1 MCTGKD
7 KIMKNILIGV
17 SGGIAA
23 YKAANIVSGL
33 RKRGYDVKVV
43 MTENAAKIITPLA
56 FESLSKHD
64 VAVDMWERNFN
75 VNVEHIALADWAD
88 IILVAPATYN
98 IVGKVAGGI
107 ADDVLSTVI
116 SAFNKT
122 VYFALA
128 MNVRMY
134 ENPILAENIKKLKKY
149 GYKFIEAD
157 EGLLACNV
165 NAKGRLKNE
174 QEIIEI
180 ISKELEETEKI
191 STDKPLAGKKVM
203 ITAGRTEE
211 PLDPIRYFS
220 NRSTGKMGYSLG
232 EEAEKLGADVTIVSG
247 PTNIDKPDRVNIVE
261 VRTAEEMYG
270 EVMKYEAEQDIIIA
284 AAAVADYKPEYTADK
299 KIKKGDM
306 LTVNF
311 IRNKDILLELGKIKK
326 DKILVGFAAESEN
339 LIENAKEKLQK
350 KNLDM
355 IVVNSVDNFGTD
367 DNTITL
373 LGKDFETDFEK
384 MEKKK
389 VSKEIWKTI
398 KEKFL

>member
-1 MCTGKD
+1 
-7 KIMKNILIGV
+7 MKNILIGV

-107 ADDVLSTVI
+107 ADDMLSTVI

-191 STDKPLAGKKVM
+191 STDKPLAGKKVL

-211 PLDPIRYFS
+211 PLDTIRYFS
-220 NRSTGKMGYSLG
+220 NRSTGKMGYFLG

-247 PTNIDKPDRVNIVE
+247 PTNIDKPDRVNIV
-261 VRTAEEMYG
+261 
-270 EVMKYEAEQDIIIA
+270 
-284 AAAVADYKPEYTADK
+284 
-299 KIKKGDM
+299 
-306 LTVNF
+306 
-311 IRNKDILLELGKIKK
+311 
-326 DKILVGFAAESEN
+326 
-339 LIENAKEKLQK
+339 
-350 KNLDM
+350 
-355 IVVNSVDNFGTD
+355 
-367 DNTITL
+367 
-373 LGKDFETDFEK
+373 
-384 MEKKK
+384 
-389 VSKEIWKTI
+389 
-398 KEKFL
+398 

>member
-1 MCTGKD
+1 
-7 KIMKNILIGV
+7 MKNILIGV

-33 RKRGYDVKVV
+33 RKKGYDVKVV

-107 ADDVLSTVI
+107 ADDMLSTVI

-180 ISKELEETEKI
+180 ISKELEGSGKV
-191 STDKPLAGKKVM
+191 STDKPLSGKKVL

-284 AAAVADYKPEYTADK
+284 AAAVADYRPEYTADK

>member
-1 MCTGKD
+1 
-7 KIMKNILIGV
+7 MKNILIGV

-107 ADDVLSTVI
+107 ADDMLSTVI

-191 STDKPLAGKKVM
+191 STDKPLAGKKVL

>member
-1 MCTGKD
+1 
-7 KIMKNILIGV
+7 MKNILIGV

-107 ADDVLSTVI
+107 ADDMLSTVI

-180 ISKELEETEKI
+180 ISKELEETEKV
-191 STDKPLAGKKVM
+191 STDKPLAGKKVL

-220 NRSTGKMGYSLG
+220 NRSTGKMGYFLG

-284 AAAVADYKPEYTADK
+284 AAAVADYRPEYTADK

-373 LGKDFETDFEK
+373 LGKDFETAFEK

-389 VSKEIWKTI
+389 VSKEIWKPI

>member
-1 MCTGKD
+1 
-7 KIMKNILIGV
+7 MKNILIGV

-107 ADDVLSTVI
+107 ADDMLSTVI

-180 ISKELEETEKI
+180 ISKELEETEKV
-191 STDKPLAGKKVM
+191 STDKPLAGKKVL

-284 AAAVADYKPEYTADK
+284 AAAVADYRPEYTADK

-398 KEKFL
+398 EEKFL

>member
-1 MCTGKD
+1 
-7 KIMKNILIGV
+7 MKNILIGV

-107 ADDVLSTVI
+107 ADDMLSTVI

-174 QEIIEI
+174 QEIIKI

-191 STDKPLAGKKVM
+191 STDKPLAGKKVL

-284 AAAVADYKPEYTADK
+284 AAAVADYRPEYTADK

-384 MEKKK
+384 MEKNK

-398 KEKFL
+398 EEKFL

>member
-1 MCTGKD
+1 
-7 KIMKNILIGV
+7 MKNILIGV

-107 ADDVLSTVI
+107 ADDMLSTVI

-284 AAAVADYKPEYTADK
+284 AAAVADYRPEYTADK

-306 LTVNF
+306 LTLNF

>member
-1 MCTGKD
+1 
-7 KIMKNILIGV
+7 MKNILIGV

-107 ADDVLSTVI
+107 ADDMLSTVI

-174 QEIIEI
+174 QEIIKI

-191 STDKPLAGKKVM
+191 STDKPLAGKKVL

-284 AAAVADYKPEYTADK
+284 AAAVADYRPEYTADK

-326 DKILVGFAAESEN
+326 DKILIGFAAESEN

-398 KEKFL
+398 EEKFL

>member
-1 MCTGKD
+1 
-7 KIMKNILIGV
+7 MKNILIGV

-107 ADDVLSTVI
+107 ADDMLSTVI

-128 MNVRMY
+128 MNVKMY

-180 ISKELEETEKI
+180 ISKELEESEKI
-191 STDKPLAGKKVM
+191 SPAQPLAGKKVL

-220 NRSTGKMGYSLG
+220 NKSTGKMGYLLG
-232 EEAEKLGADVTIVSG
+232 EEAEKLGAKVTIVSG
-247 PTNIDKPDRVNIVE
+247 PVNIKKPERINIIE
-261 VRTAEEMYG
+261 VRTAEEMYR
-270 EVMKYEAEQDIIIA
+270 EVIKQEADQDIIIA
-284 AAAVADYKPEYTADK
+284 TAAVADYRPECVADK
-299 KIKKGDM
+299 KIKKSDT

-311 IRNKDILLELGKIKK
+311 VRNKDILFELGKIKK
-326 DKILVGFAAESEN
+326 NKILVGFAAESEN
-339 LIENAKEKLQK
+339 LIENAKEKLMK

-355 IVVNSVDNFGTD
+355 IVANSVDNFGTD
-367 DNTITL
+367 DNKITL
-373 LGKDFETDFEK
+373 LGKDFEIDFER

-389 VSKEIWKTI
+389 VSEVIWKFI

>member
-1 MCTGKD
+1 
-7 KIMKNILIGV
+7 MKNILIGV

-107 ADDVLSTVI
+107 ADDMLSTVI

-174 QEIIEI
+174 QEIIKI

-191 STDKPLAGKKVM
+191 STDKPLAGKKVL

-284 AAAVADYKPEYTADK
+284 AAAVADYRPEYTADK

-311 IRNKDILLELGKIKK
+311 IRNKDILLELGKIKM

-398 KEKFL
+398 EEKFL

>member
-1 MCTGKD
+1 
-7 KIMKNILIGV
+7 MKNILIGV

-33 RKRGYDVKVV
+33 RKKGYDVKVV

-107 ADDVLSTVI
+107 ADDMLSTVI

-284 AAAVADYKPEYTADK
+284 AAAVADYRPEYTADK

>member
-1 MCTGKD
+1 
-7 KIMKNILIGV
+7 MKNILIGV

-107 ADDVLSTVI
+107 ADDMLSTVI

-174 QEIIEI
+174 QEIIKI

-191 STDKPLAGKKVM
+191 STDKPLAGKKVL

-284 AAAVADYKPEYTADK
+284 AAAVADYRPEYTADK

-311 IRNKDILLELGKIKK
+311 IRNKDILLELGKTKK

-398 KEKFL
+398 EEKFL

>member
-1 MCTGKD
+1 
-7 KIMKNILIGV
+7 MKNILIGV

-107 ADDVLSTVI
+107 ADDMLSTVI

-174 QEIIEI
+174 QDIIEI
-180 ISKELEETEKI
+180 ISKELEETEKV
-191 STDKPLAGKKVM
+191 STDKPLAGKKVL

-220 NRSTGKMGYSLG
+220 NKSTGKMGYSLG

-284 AAAVADYKPEYTADK
+284 AAAVADYRPEYTADK

>member
-1 MCTGKD
+1 
-7 KIMKNILIGV
+7 MKNILIGV

-107 ADDVLSTVI
+107 ADDMLSTVI

-284 AAAVADYKPEYTADK
+284 AAAVADYRPEYTADK

>member
-1 MCTGKD
+1 
-7 KIMKNILIGV
+7 MKNILIGV

-107 ADDVLSTVI
+107 ADDMLSTVI

-165 NAKGRLKNE
+165 NANGRLKNE

-191 STDKPLAGKKVM
+191 STDKPLAGKKVL

-284 AAAVADYKPEYTADK
+284 AAAVADYRPEYTADK

-398 KEKFL
+398 EEKFL

>member
-1 MCTGKD
+1 
-7 KIMKNILIGV
+7 MKNILIGV

-107 ADDVLSTVI
+107 ADDMLSTVI

-174 QEIIEI
+174 QEIIKI

-191 STDKPLAGKKVM
+191 STDKPLAGKKVL

-284 AAAVADYKPEYTADK
+284 AAAVADYRPEYTADK

>member
-1 MCTGKD
+1 
-7 KIMKNILIGV
+7 MKNILIGV

-107 ADDVLSTVI
+107 ADDMLSTVI

-174 QEIIEI
+174 QEIIKI

-191 STDKPLAGKKVM
+191 STDKPLAGKKVL

>member
-1 MCTGKD
+1 
-7 KIMKNILIGV
+7 MKNILIGV

-107 ADDVLSTVI
+107 ADDMLSTVI

-191 STDKPLAGKKVM
+191 STDKPLAGKKVL

-284 AAAVADYKPEYTADK
+284 AAAVADYRPEYTADK

-339 LIENAKEKLQK
+339 LIENAKEKKKK

-398 KEKFL
+398 EEKFL

>member
-1 MCTGKD
+1 
-7 KIMKNILIGV
+7 MKNILIGV

-107 ADDVLSTVI
+107 ADDMLSTVI

-174 QEIIEI
+174 QEIIKI

-191 STDKPLAGKKVM
+191 STDKPLAGKKVL

-220 NRSTGKMGYSLG
+220 NRSTGKMGYFLG

-284 AAAVADYKPEYTADK
+284 AAAVADYRPEYTADK

-398 KEKFL
+398 EEKFL

>member
-1 MCTGKD
+1 
-7 KIMKNILIGV
+7 MKNILIGV

-107 ADDVLSTVI
+107 ADDMLSTVI

-180 ISKELEETEKI
+180 ISKELEETEKV
-191 STDKPLAGKKVM
+191 STDKPLAGKKVL

-220 NRSTGKMGYSLG
+220 NRSTGKMGYFLG

-284 AAAVADYKPEYTADK
+284 AAAVADYRPEYTADK

-373 LGKDFETDFEK
+373 LGKDFETAFEK

>member
-1 MCTGKD
+1 
-7 KIMKNILIGV
+7 MKNILIGV

-64 VAVDMWERNFN
+64 VAVNMWERNFN

-88 IILVAPATYN
+88 LILVAPATYN

-107 ADDVLSTVI
+107 ADDMLSTVI

-134 ENPILAENIKKLKKY
+134 ENPILGENIEKLKKY

-174 QEIIEI
+174 QEIVEI
-180 ISKELEETEKI
+180 IAREMEGAETSDIK
-191 STDKPLAGKKVM
+191 KPLAGKKVLV
-203 ITAGRTEE
+203 TAGRTEE

-220 NRSTGKMGYSLG
+220 NRSTGKMGYSVA
-232 EEAEKLGADVTIVSG
+232 EEAGRLGAEVTLISG
-247 PTNIDKPDRVNIVE
+247 PSNINKPECVNVIK
-261 VRTAEEMYG
+261 VRTAEEMYK
-270 EVMKYEAEQDIIIA
+270 EVMKYEATQDIIIA
-284 AAAVADYKPEYTADK
+284 AAAVADYRPEYVSDK
-299 KIKKGDM
+299 KIKKSDT

-311 IRNKDILLELGKIKK
+311 VRNKDILLELGKIKK

-339 LIENAKEKLQK
+339 ISENAKEKLQK

-355 IVVNSVDNFGTD
+355 IVANSVDNFGTN
-367 DNTITL
+367 DNKINL
-373 LGKDFETDFEK
+373 IGENFNIDFEK

-389 VSKEIWKTI
+389 AAEEIWKVI
-398 KEKFL
+398 NEKFL

>member
-1 MCTGKD
+1 
-7 KIMKNILIGV
+7 MKNILIGV

-107 ADDVLSTVI
+107 ADDMLSTVI

-174 QEIIEI
+174 QEIIKI

-191 STDKPLAGKKVM
+191 STDKPLAGKKVL

-247 PTNIDKPDRVNIVE
+247 PTNINKPDRVNIVE

-284 AAAVADYKPEYTADK
+284 AAAVADYRPEYTADK

>member
-1 MCTGKD
+1 
-7 KIMKNILIGV
+7 MKNILIGV

-107 ADDVLSTVI
+107 ADDMLSTVI

-191 STDKPLAGKKVM
+191 STDKPLAGKKVL

-284 AAAVADYKPEYTADK
+284 AAAVADYRPEYTADK

-311 IRNKDILLELGKIKK
+311 IRNKDILLELGKIKM

>member
-1 MCTGKD
+1 
-7 KIMKNILIGV
+7 MKNILIGV

-107 ADDVLSTVI
+107 ADDMLSTVI

-174 QEIIEI
+174 QEIKEI
-180 ISKELEETEKI
+180 ISKELEETEKV
-191 STDKPLAGKKVM
+191 STDKPLAGKKVL

-284 AAAVADYKPEYTADK
+284 AAAVADYRPEYTADK

-339 LIENAKEKLQK
+339 LIENAKEKLLK

-398 KEKFL
+398 EEKFL

>member
-1 MCTGKD
+1 
-7 KIMKNILIGV
+7 MKNILIGV

-33 RKRGYDVKVV
+33 RKKGYDVKVV

-107 ADDVLSTVI
+107 ADDMLSTVI

-174 QEIIEI
+174 QEIIKI

-191 STDKPLAGKKVM
+191 STDKPLAGKKVL

-284 AAAVADYKPEYTADK
+284 AAAVADYRPEYTADK

>member
-1 MCTGKD
+1 
-7 KIMKNILIGV
+7 MKNILIGV

-107 ADDVLSTVI
+107 ADDMLSTVI

-284 AAAVADYKPEYTADK
+284 AAAVADYRPEYTADK

-311 IRNKDILLELGKIKK
+311 IRNKDILLELGKVKK
-326 DKILVGFAAESEN
+326 NKILVGFAAESEN
-339 LIENAKEKLQK
+339 LIENAKEKLLK

-355 IVVNSVDNFGTD
+355 IVANSVDNFGTD

-389 VSKEIWKTI
+389 VSEEIWKTI

>member
-1 MCTGKD
+1 
-7 KIMKNILIGV
+7 MKNILIGV

-107 ADDVLSTVI
+107 ADDMLSTVI

-174 QEIIEI
+174 QEIIKI
-180 ISKELEETEKI
+180 ISKELEETEKV
-191 STDKPLAGKKVM
+191 STDKPLAGKKVL

-284 AAAVADYKPEYTADK
+284 AAAVADYRPEYTADK

-373 LGKDFETDFEK
+373 LGKDFETAFEK

>member
-1 MCTGKD
+1 
-7 KIMKNILIGV
+7 MKNILIGV

-107 ADDVLSTVI
+107 ADDMLSTVI

-174 QEIIEI
+174 QEIIKI

-191 STDKPLAGKKVM
+191 STDKPLAGKKVL

-284 AAAVADYKPEYTADK
+284 AAAVADYRPEYTADK

-398 KEKFL
+398 EEKFL

>member
-1 MCTGKD
+1 
-7 KIMKNILIGV
+7 MKNILIGV

-107 ADDVLSTVI
+107 ADDMLSTVI

-191 STDKPLAGKKVM
+191 STDKPLAGKKVL

-284 AAAVADYKPEYTADK
+284 AAAVADYRPEYTADK

-373 LGKDFETDFEK
+373 LGKDFETAFEK

-398 KEKFL
+398 EEKFL

>member
-1 MCTGKD
+1 
-7 KIMKNILIGV
+7 MKNVLIGV

-107 ADDVLSTVI
+107 ADDMLSTVI

-128 MNVRMY
+128 MNIKMY
-134 ENPILAENIKKLKKY
+134 ENPILAENIEKLKRY

-157 EGLLACNV
+157 EGPLACNV

-180 ISKELEETEKI
+180 ISKELEENEVK
-191 STDKPLAGKKVM
+191 SMDKPLAGKKVL

-220 NRSTGKMGYSLG
+220 NKSTGKMGYFLG
-232 EEAEKLGADVTIVSG
+232 EEAEKLGAEVTIVSG
-247 PTNIDKPDRVNIVE
+247 PVNIKKPERINIIE
-261 VRTAEEMYG
+261 VRTAEEMYR
-270 EVMKYEAEQDIIIA
+270 EVIKQEADQDIIIA
-284 AAAVADYKPEYTADK
+284 TAAVADYRPEYVADK
-299 KIKKGDM
+299 KIKKSDT

-326 DKILVGFAAESEN
+326 NKILVGFAAESEN
-339 LIENAKEKLQK
+339 LIENAKEKLLK

-355 IVVNSVDNFGTD
+355 IVANSVDNFGTD
-367 DNTITL
+367 DNKITL
-373 LGKDFETDFEK
+373 LGKDFEIDFER

-389 VSKEIWKTI
+389 VSEVIWKLI

>member
-1 MCTGKD
+1 MNSTGKD
-7 KIMKNILIGV
+7 KRMKNILIGV

-64 VAVDMWERNFN
+64 VAVNMWERNFN
-75 VNVEHIALADWAD
+75 INVEHIALADWAD
-88 IILVAPATYN
+88 LILVAPATYN

-107 ADDVLSTVI
+107 ADDMLSTVI

-134 ENPILAENIKKLKKY
+134 ENPILAENIEKLKKY

-180 ISKELEETEKI
+180 IDKELKKDRA
-191 STDKPLAGKKVM
+191 DKPLTGKKVL

-220 NRSTGKMGYSLG
+220 NRSTGKMGYSLA
-232 EEAEKLGADVTIVSG
+232 EEAEMLGAEVTIVSG
-247 PTNIDKPDRVNIVE
+247 PTNINKPERVNVIE
-261 VRTAEEMYG
+261 VRTAEEMYR
-270 EVMKYEAEQDIIIA
+270 EVMKHEADQDIIIA
-284 AAAVADYKPEYTADK
+284 AAAVADYRPEYTADK
-299 KIKKGDM
+299 KIKKSDA

-311 IRNKDILLELGKIKK
+311 VRNKDILLELGKIKEG
-326 DKILVGFAAESEN
+326 KILIGFAAESEN
-339 LIENAKEKLQK
+339 LIENAKEKLIK

-355 IVVNSVDNFGTD
+355 IVANSVDNFGTN
-367 DNTITL
+367 DNKITL
-373 LGKDFETDFEK
+373 IGKNFETDFEK

-389 VSKEIWKTI
+389 AAAEIWKYI

>member
-1 MCTGKD
+1 
-7 KIMKNILIGV
+7 MKNILIGV

-107 ADDVLSTVI
+107 ADDMLSTVI

-191 STDKPLAGKKVM
+191 STDKPLAGKKVL

-284 AAAVADYKPEYTADK
+284 AAAVADYRPEYTADK

-398 KEKFL
+398 EEKFL

>member
-1 MCTGKD
+1 
-7 KIMKNILIGV
+7 MKNVLIGV

-107 ADDVLSTVI
+107 ADDMLSTVI

-157 EGLLACNV
+157 EGPLACNV

-180 ISKELEETEKI
+180 ISKELEEGEVKTPG
-191 STDKPLAGKKVM
+191 KPLTGKKVL

-220 NRSTGKMGYSLG
+220 NKSTGKMGYFLG
-232 EEAEKLGADVTIVSG
+232 EEAEKLGAEVTIVSG
-247 PTNIDKPDRVNIVE
+247 PVNIKKPERVNIIE
-261 VRTAEEMYG
+261 VRTAEEMYR
-270 EVMKYEAEQDIIIA
+270 EVIKQEADQDIIIA
-284 AAAVADYKPEYTADK
+284 TAAVADYRPEYVADK
-299 KIKKGDM
+299 KIKKSDT

-326 DKILVGFAAESEN
+326 NRILVGFAAESEN
-339 LIENAKEKLQK
+339 LIENAKEKLLK

-355 IVVNSVDNFGTD
+355 IVANSVDNFGTD
-367 DNTITL
+367 DNKITI
-373 LGKDFETDFEK
+373 LGKDFEIDFER

-389 VSKEIWKTI
+389 ASEVIWKLI

>member
-1 MCTGKD
+1 
-7 KIMKNILIGV
+7 MKNILIGV

-107 ADDVLSTVI
+107 ADDMLSTVI

-174 QEIIEI
+174 QEIIKI

-191 STDKPLAGKKVM
+191 STDKPLAGKKVL

-284 AAAVADYKPEYTADK
+284 AAAVADYRPEYTADK

-339 LIENAKEKLQK
+339 LIENAKEKLLK

-398 KEKFL
+398 EEKFL

>member
-1 MCTGKD
+1 
-7 KIMKNILIGV
+7 MKNILIGV

-107 ADDVLSTVI
+107 ADDMLSTVI

-191 STDKPLAGKKVM
+191 STDKPLAGKKVL

-247 PTNIDKPDRVNIVE
+247 PTNIEKPERVNVLE
-261 VRTAEEMYG
+261 VRTAEEMYR
-270 EVMKYEAEQDIIIA
+270 EVMKHEADQDIIIA
-284 AAAVADYKPEYTADK
+284 AAAVADYRPEYTADK
-299 KIKKGDM
+299 KIKKSDM

-311 IRNKDILLELGKIKK
+311 VRNKDILLELGKIKK
-326 DKILVGFAAESEN
+326 DKILIGFAAESEN
-339 LIENAKEKLQK
+339 LIENSKEKLLK

-355 IVVNSVDNFGTD
+355 IVANSVDNFGTD

-373 LGKDFETDFEK
+373 LGKDFETGFEK

-389 VSKEIWKTI
+389 VSEEIWRTI

>member
-1 MCTGKD
+1 
-7 KIMKNILIGV
+7 MKNILIGV

-107 ADDVLSTVI
+107 ADDMLSTVI

-284 AAAVADYKPEYTADK
+284 AAAVADYRPEYTADK

-398 KEKFL
+398 EEKFL

>member
-1 MCTGKD
+1 
-7 KIMKNILIGV
+7 MKNILIGV

-107 ADDVLSTVI
+107 ADDMLSTVI

-134 ENPILAENIKKLKKY
+134 ENPILGENIKKLKKY

-174 QEIIEI
+174 QEIINI
-180 ISKELEETEKI
+180 ISKELEETEKV
-191 STDKPLAGKKVM
+191 SMAKPLAGKKVL

-247 PTNIDKPDRVNIVE
+247 PTNIEKPERVNVLE
-261 VRTAEEMYG
+261 VRTAEEMYR
-270 EVMKYEAEQDIIIA
+270 EVMKHEADQDIIIA
-284 AAAVADYKPEYTADK
+284 EAAVADYRPEYTADK
-299 KIKKGDM
+299 KIKKSDM

-311 IRNKDILLELGKIKK
+311 VRNKDILLELGKIKK
-326 DKILVGFAAESEN
+326 DKILIGFAAESEN
-339 LIENAKEKLQK
+339 LIENSKEKLLK

-355 IVVNSVDNFGTD
+355 IVANSVDNFGTD

-373 LGKDFETDFEK
+373 LGKDFETGFEK

-389 VSKEIWKTI
+389 VSEEIWRTI